1 MTWITAD
8 EESGMR
14 DVIDNVMPDTC
25 VIQQS
30 AYVSD
35 GEGGGT
41 VTWASVTGGTVAC
54 RFDTPKP
61 GNNTIVFASGESLK
75 FEGIFTLPH
84 DAPLATNNRLSYG
97 GTAYEIVGL
106 GEAQSWNICRK
117 VFTNLV
123 VR

>member
-1 MTWITAD
+1 MTWISAT
-8 EESGMR
+8 EQSGMQ
-14 DVIDNVMPDTC
+14 DVIGLVMPDTC

-30 AYVSD
+30 AYTPD

-41 VTWASVTGGTVAC
+41 VAWASVTGGTVAC

-84 DAPLATNNRLSYG
+84 DAPLATNNRIVYASKN
-97 GTAYEIVGL
+97 YEIVGL
-106 GEAQSWNICRK
+106 GDAQSWNICRK
-117 VFTNLV
+117 VYANLV